1 MIKDT
6 VNNSGKIFSSQ
17 IISVILIILQVGIV
31 TKSLGLELYGKLSI
45 ILVLTSLIFR
55 ILLSKNSDVVI
66 FYLNKYK
73 QNQFLNSLYF
83 DFLLGF
89 IGLIISIILLS
100 FGNFVFNISLNF
112 SLYFY
117 LLTRI
122 LLHCEETFKGYFTY
136 YKNFKKLAYL
146 KFIQDILNFVLIVL
160 FFQFEKSI
168 DSYLNALSSA
178 TLLYFLI
185 GIVLSKEYIVFAR
198 KNFIEF
204 LKSIKQIFFK
214 QRLNQLTGI
223 VPQHFDLL
231 ILGYFSTYSEVGIYR
246 LAKRLVDPINIIV
259 NSLNPVMQN
268 KIFNSKDSINIQ
280 EFTKKITIPISV
292 ILIFAYIIFGNSL
305 ISIVSSIEFI
315 DSYTPMLIILMGQI
329 IYLNFFWIRNFL
341 LFQNRIQY
349 HTIARMVGTIVFLIF
364 SIFLSN
370 SFRAVGISI
379 AFLIANLTQK
389 IFEYYFYKKNQE
401 YSN

>member
-17 IISVILIILQVGIV
+17 IISLILIILQVGIV

-100 FGNFVFNISLNF
+100 FGSFLFNISLNF

>member
-6 VNNSGKIFSSQ
+6 INNSGKIFSSQ
-17 IISVILIILQVGIV
+17 IISLILIILQVGIV

-55 ILLSKNSDVVI
+55 ILLSKNSDVVV

-100 FGNFVFNISLNF
+100 FGSFLFNISLNF

>member
-6 VNNSGKIFSSQ
+6 VNSSGKIFFSQ
-17 IISVILIILQVGIV
+17 IISLILIILQVGIV

-100 FGNFVFNISLNF
+100 FGSFVFNISLNF

-146 KFIQDILNFVLIVL
+146 KFIQDILNFVLIAL

-280 EFTKKITIPISV
+280 EFTKKITIPISL

>member
-6 VNNSGKIFSSQ
+6 FNNSGKIFSSQ
-17 IISVILIILQVGIV
+17 IISLILIILQVGIV

-55 ILLSKNSDVVI
+55 ILLAKNSDVVI

-83 DFLLGF
+83 DLLLGF

-100 FGNFVFNISLNF
+100 FGSFLFNISLNF

-185 GIVLSKEYIVFAR
+185 GIVLSKEYIIFAR

-292 ILIFAYIIFGNSL
+292 ILIFAYIIFGNSW

-341 LFQNRIQY
+341 LFQNRIQK

>member
-6 VNNSGKIFSSQ
+6 FNNSGKIFSSQ
-17 IISVILIILQVGIV
+17 IISLILIILQVGIV

-100 FGNFVFNISLNF
+100 FGSFVFNISLNF

-341 LFQNRIQY
+341 LFQNRIQK

>member
-66 FYLNKYK
+66 FYLNKYN
-73 QNQFLNSLYF
+73 QIQFLNSLYF

-146 KFIQDILNFVLIVL
+146 KFMQDILNFVLIVL

>member
-17 IISVILIILQVGIV
+17 IISLILIILQVGIV

-100 FGNFVFNISLNF
+100 FGSFVFNISLNF

-146 KFIQDILNFVLIVL
+146 KFIQDILNFVLIAL

-280 EFTKKITIPISV
+280 EFTKKITIPISL

>member
-6 VNNSGKIFSSQ
+6 VNSSGKIFFSQ
-17 IISVILIILQVGIV
+17 IISLILIILQVGIV

-100 FGNFVFNISLNF
+100 FGSFVFNISLNF

-146 KFIQDILNFVLIVL
+146 KFIQDILNFVLIAL

-204 LKSIKQIFFK
+204 L
-214 QRLNQLTGI
+214 
-223 VPQHFDLL
+223 
-231 ILGYFSTYSEVGIYR
+231 
-246 LAKRLVDPINIIV
+246 
-259 NSLNPVMQN
+259 
-268 KIFNSKDSINIQ
+268 
-280 EFTKKITIPISV
+280 
-292 ILIFAYIIFGNSL
+292 
-305 ISIVSSIEFI
+305 I
-315 DSYTPMLIILMGQI
+315 DLIICSGKQ
-329 IYLNFFWIRNFL
+329 YLV
-341 LFQNRIQY
+341 Y
-349 HTIARMVGTIVFLIF
+349 
-364 SIFLSN
+364 
-370 SFRAVGISI
+370 
-379 AFLIANLTQK
+379 
-389 IFEYYFYKKNQE
+389 
-401 YSN
+401 

>member
-6 VNNSGKIFSSQ
+6 INNSGKIFSSHV
-17 IISVILIILQVGIV
+17 ISLILIILQVGIV

-45 ILVLTSLIFR
+45 ILVSTSLIFR
-55 ILLSKNSDVVI
+55 ILLAKNSDVVI

-89 IGLIISIILLS
+89 IGLIITIVLLS
-100 FGNFVFNISLNF
+100 FSNFVFNISLKF

-117 LLTRI
+117 LLTRT
-122 LLHCEETFKGYFTY
+122 LLHCEETFKGYFTF

-146 KFIQDILNFVLIVL
+146 KFIQDILNFVLIVT

-178 TLLYFLI
+178 ALLYFLI
-185 GIVLSKEYIVFAR
+185 GVLLSKEYIVFAR
-198 KNFIEF
+198 KNFIEY
-204 LKSIKQIFFK
+204 LKSIRQIFFK

-280 EFTKKITIPISV
+280 EFTKKITIPISA
-292 ILIFAYIIFGNSL
+292 ILIFSYSIFGNSL

-315 DSYTPMLIILMGQI
+315 DSYTPMLIILIGQI
-329 IYLNFFWIRNFL
+329 IYLNLFWIRNFL
-341 LFQNRIQY
+341 LFQNRI
-349 HTIARMVGTIVFLIF
+349 HHHSIARIVGTLVFVIL
-364 SIFLSN
+364 SIFFSS
-370 SFRAVGISI
+370 SFKAVGIAI
-379 AFLIANLTQK
+379 AFLISNLTQK
-389 IFEYYFYKKNQE
+389 IFEYYFYKKN
-401 YSN
+401 

>member
-6 VNNSGKIFSSQ
+6 VNSSGKIFFSQ
-17 IISVILIILQVGIV
+17 IISLILIILQVGIV

-100 FGNFVFNISLNF
+100 FGSFVFNISLNF

-146 KFIQDILNFVLIVL
+146 KFIQDILNFVLIAL

-280 EFTKKITIPISV
+280 EFTKKITIPISL

-315 DSYTPMLIILMGQI
+315 DSYIPMLIILIGQI

>member
-17 IISVILIILQVGIV
+17 IISLILIILQVGIV

-100 FGNFVFNISLNF
+100 FGSFLFNISLNF

-268 KIFNSKDSINIQ
+268 KIFNSKDSINIE

-305 ISIVSSIEFI
+305 ISTVSSIEFI

>member
-6 VNNSGKIFSSQ
+6 FNNSGKIFSSQ
-17 IISVILIILQVGIV
+17 IISLILIILQVGIV

-100 FGNFVFNISLNF
+100 FGSFLFNISLNF

>member
-17 IISVILIILQVGIV
+17 IISLILIILQVGIV

-83 DFLLGF
+83 DFLLGL

-100 FGNFVFNISLNF
+100 FGSFVFNISLNF
-112 SLYFY
+112 SVYFY

-259 NSLNPVMQN
+259 NSLNPVIQN

>member
-1 MIKDT
+1 MIIDT
-6 VNNSGKIFSSQ
+6 VNSSGKIFFSQ
-17 IISVILIILQVGIV
+17 IISLILIILQVGIV

-100 FGNFVFNISLNF
+100 FGSFVFNISLNF

-146 KFIQDILNFVLIVL
+146 KFIQDILNFVLIAL

-280 EFTKKITIPISV
+280 EFTKKITIPISL